1 MLTWLLP
8 IAIAAL
14 LLWFFWPKPRRATP
28 APEDDVTTP
37 IDREE
42 LERAE
47 RELRESRGSRSL
59 DEAEEDDWGP
69 GAG

>member
-1 MLTWLLP
+1 VRYLLP
-8 IAIAAL
+8 VAIAVAL
-14 LLWFFWPKPRRATP
+14 LVFFWPKPRRATP

-42 LERAE
+42 LEQAE
-47 RELRESRGSRSL
+47 RELRESRGRSL
-59 DEAEEDDWGP
+59 DEAEDDDWGP

>member
-1 MLTWLLP
+1 MRYLLP
-8 IAIAAL
+8 VAIAVAL
-14 LLWFFWPKPRRATP
+14 LVFFWPKPRRATP

-42 LERAE
+42 LEQAE
-47 RELRESRGSRSL
+47 RELRESRGSL
-59 DEAEEDDWGP
+59 DEAEDDDWGP